1 MQDQGSP
8 FASPAASSDH
18 ASSTPSHAKEY
29 PLPSATYEGVAA
41 NEAVFMETL
50 ERLHK
55 SMGTKFMVPIM
66 GGKALDL
73 HRLFVEVTSRGGL
86 EKVIRDRKWRDVI
99 AVFNF
104 PITITN
110 ASFVLRRYYISL
122 LHHYE
127 QVYFF
132 RTQGCPVASAAQN
145 PAALLGTAQVRSTTP
160 RKERRIEKASP
171 VLSPNHTVKGVID
184 GKFEYGYLVTVSI
197 GSEKLRG
204 VLYHS
209 PVDMESAHSYQING
223 ASTSHTDQ
231 HHGRKRNRSRTK
243 DPTRPKLKRSGYN
256 FFFAE
261 QYARLK
267 PSYSAKDT
275 AISQKIGLLWSK
287 LTEEEKAVW

>member
-1 MQDQGSP
+1 MPDQESP
-8 FASPAASSDH
+8 FASPAASSDQ
-18 ASSTPSHAKEY
+18 ASATPTHAKVY
-29 PLPSATYEGVAA
+29 PLPSATYEEVAA

-50 ERLHK
+50 ERFHK

-73 HRLFVEVTSRGGL
+73 HQLFVEVTSRGGL

-132 RTQGCPVASAAQN
+132 RTQGCPVESAAQN
-145 PAALLGTAQVRSTTP
+145 PAALLGNQHIRSTTP
-160 RKERRIEKASP
+160 RKDRRIEKANP
-171 VLSPNHTVKGVID
+171 VLSLNRTVNGVID
-184 GKFEYGYLVTVSI
+184 GKFEYGYLVTVNV

-209 PVDMESAHSYQING
+209 PIDMQSPQSCEING

-231 HHGRKRNRSRTK
+231 HHGRKRNRSRMR
-243 DPTRPKLKRSGYN
+243 DPARPKLKRSGYN

-267 PSYSAKDT
+267 PSFSAKDT

-287 LTEEEKAVW
+287 LTEDEKAVW